1 MAFFAVKQFKRVG
14 QLMLKEGMILG
25 GTYQIVGKIGSGGG
39 GVVYKARH
47 LRLQTDVVVKRIRD
61 EVRDKVQ
68 SRHEAYVLKQ
78 LKHPYLPRVYDFIET
93 PEAVYTVMDYIP
105 GNPLDKALAQHGK
118 FPQKNVLQWAKE
130 LGEALAYL
138 HSQNPPILHSDIKPA
153 NIILMPDGHICL
165 IDFNVSV
172 ALDSN
177 MKGILGISGSYSS
190 PEQYRDARMIQSC
203 AHTAEIS
210 QAEIA
215 TDLRSDI
222 YSLGCVLYHLL
233 AGFPPATNFNTRMP
247 AQEIPGVSGGF
258 AIIIDK
264 MIEYDP
270 DDRYQTGQEYLEAVN
285 NCYKLDRR
293 YILQKR
299 KEKTLFLAS
308 LLLFFAGSM
317 LIGMGIREGIRERE
331 QNYQELLR
339 KGEKTAKKEEYE
351 KAIDAMV
358 SLEEEYESRVEAY
371 ERELYYYYQAGSYQE
386 CADRGNDII
395 DAQKIIMKNEEQE
408 KLVGDMFY
416 LIANSYYELEDY
428 GRAENAMKNAL
439 NYNQANSLYYRN
451 YCMILAKQGKLKQA
465 EEALEKAVRLDL
477 EDDSI
482 HYAEGELCVVR
493 KQFEEAVEHFKAAI
507 EITED
512 AVLQKRAVLL
522 CAAVLR
528 DNNRLDE
535 EVALLETARNQA
547 DTQAKMVITEY
558 LADAYMRQGDAH
570 PEQVVSYN
578 QKALTLFQELM
589 QNGYVTYQ
597 LQENMAILYEENR
610 DFESAKSV
618 LLKLASDYPGNYRVY
633 KRLAFLEADRQQYL
647 SNSQR
652 DYSQMKIYYDK
663 CRELYEQ
670 QEEEDAE
677 MLMLDHMIRDLQSG
691 GWL

>member
-1 MAFFAVKQFKRVG
+1 
-14 QLMLKEGMILG
+14 MLKEGMILG
-25 GTYQIVGKIGSGGG
+25 GTYQIVEKIGSGGG

-47 LRLQTDVVVKRIRD
+47 LRLQADVVVKRIRD

-68 SRHEAYVLKQ
+68 SQHEADVLKQ
-78 LKHPYLPRVYDFIET
+78 LKHPHLPRVYDFIET

-105 GNPLDKALAQHGK
+105 GISLDKALAQYGR
-118 FPQKNVLQWAKE
+118 FSQKNVLQWAKE

-138 HSQNPPILHSDIKPA
+138 HSRKPPIFHSDIKPA

-165 IDFNVSV
+165 IDFNISV
-172 ALDSN
+172 ALDSD
-177 MKGILGISGSYSS
+177 MKAILGISESYSS
-190 PEQYRDARMIQSC
+190 PEQYRDVRMIQSY
-203 AHTAEIS
+203 ANTANIS
-210 QAEIA
+210 QAEIT

-233 AGFPPATNFNTRMP
+233 AGFPPGTNFNTRMP
-247 AQEIPGVSGGF
+247 AEDIPGVSGGF
-258 AIIIDK
+258 AFIIDK

-270 DDRYQTGQEYLEAVN
+270 DDRYQTGQEYLAAVN
-285 NCYKLDRR
+285 NCYKMDRR
-293 YILQKR
+293 YILHKR
-299 KEKTLFLAS
+299 KEKMLFLAS

-331 QNYQELLR
+331 QNYQALLL
-339 KGEKTAKKEEYE
+339 KGEKTAKKEDYE

-371 ERELYYYYQAGSYQE
+371 ERELYYYYQAGYYQE

-395 DAQKIIMKNEEQE
+395 DAQKIIIKNEEQE

-416 LIANSYYELEDY
+416 LMANSYYELEDY

-439 NYNQANSLYYRN
+439 KYNQTNSLYYRD
-451 YCMILAKQGKLKQA
+451 YCIILAKQGNLKKA
-465 EEALEKAVRLDL
+465 EEALERAVKLDL

-493 KQFEEAVEHFKAAI
+493 KQFEEAVEHFKTAI
-507 EITED
+507 EITDD

-522 CAAVLR
+522 CSAVLR
-528 DNNRLDE
+528 DNNCLDE
-535 EVALLETARNQA
+535 EVALLEMARNQA

-570 PEQVVSYN
+570 PEQVISYN
-578 QKALTLFQELM
+578 QKALALFQELM
-589 QNGYVTYQ
+589 QDGYVTYQ
-597 LQENMAILYEENR
+597 LQENMAILYEENQ
-610 DFESAKSV
+610 DFEAAKSV
-618 LLKLASDYPGNYRVY
+618 LLKLASDYSDNYRVY
-633 KRLAFLEADRQQYL
+633 KRLAFLEADWQQYL

-670 QEEEDAE
+670 QEVEDAE
-677 MLMLDHMIRDLQSG
+677 MLMLDNMIRDLQSG